1 MSKKNKN
8 KKAADGIWVSDERRI
23 TEECKQVYPAI
34 YKMQRFVF
42 IITAIIWIVTLLA
55 PTVCKRVIPSYDSWG
70 GTFENVT
77 LALALVMLVVY
88 IISNYFWQ
96 KKMEKFREKY
106 EIQKYKKQ
114 QEAAKRKRAEKN
126 K

>member
-8 KKAADGIWVSDERRI
+8 KREADGIWVSDERRI

-34 YKMQRFVF
+34 YKLQRVVF
-42 IITAIIWIVTLLA
+42 IITAIVWIVTLLA
-55 PTVCKRVIPSYDSWG
+55 PTVFKRVIPSYAAWG

-77 LALALVMLVVY
+77 LVLALVMLVVY

-114 QEAAKRKRAEKN
+114 QEAAKRKRAGK
-126 K
+126 KQ